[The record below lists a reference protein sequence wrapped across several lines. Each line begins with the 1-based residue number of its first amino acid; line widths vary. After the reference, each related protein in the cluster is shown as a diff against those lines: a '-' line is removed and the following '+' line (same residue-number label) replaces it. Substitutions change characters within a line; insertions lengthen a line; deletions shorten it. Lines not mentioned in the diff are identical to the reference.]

1 MRRYLRTLV
10 IIVIL
15 VSLGTAALAVQE
27 IKINDFER
35 GEDTILGLKLGLDL
49 QGGSHLVYKAALL
62 DPDSGVEIPPPP
74 EQMDALLTTI
84 ERRVNGAGLGEPILQ
99 LLGEDRLLVQL
110 PGLKDPGRAKRLI
123 GETARLEFK
132 HRILDVERED

>member
-35 GEDTILGLKLGLDL
+35 GEDTILGLKLGLAAASIL
-49 QGGSHLVYKAALL
+49 RHKRRRIPKLGSSVAN
-62 DPDSGVEIPPPP
+62 P
-74 EQMDALLTTI
+74 LLT
-84 ERRVNGAGLGEPILQ
+84 A
-99 LLGEDRLLVQL
+99 
-110 PGLKDPGRAKRLI
+110 
-123 GETARLEFK
+123 
-132 HRILDVERED
+132 

>member
-49 QGGSHLVYKAALL
+49 QGGSHLVYKAALI
-62 DPDSGVEIPPPP
+62 DPDSG
-74 EQMDALLTTI
+74 
-84 ERRVNGAGLGEPILQ
+84 
-99 LLGEDRLLVQL
+99 
-110 PGLKDPGRAKRLI
+110 GRNNPYI
-123 GETARLEFK
+123 
-132 HRILDVERED
+132 